1 MRDYT
6 KFRRKISAT
15 HLIPEQLDG
24 YEYQFHI
31 TQEHRNT
38 TGLLDTNPVFQG
50 QVVAVKEIVGNEEDP
65 SYVIFAKVSLLD
77 EGIPDKENYTDYEF
91 SEELGLLDTFI
102 PETKD
107 TIRPAVGQLV
117 YLTYSDAN
125 NRLGGIYI
133 SPVKTFDFIDAIIKE
148 VGELV
153 DKAKEAFKSDSKSPT
168 QGPTQ
173 APTRPGGCNPS
184 YSNCSGFVKGAGEYE
199 IKFGDVQS
207 YGFAKM
213 VILDFN
219 RKQNVVI
226 LEQAYKSLQKM
237 FEDAKK
243 QGVNLLIN
251 DGFRPYER
259 QECFYNTYLECIKE
273 WKKAGANDVDKPAPA
288 GNPKRTKNTFSSH
301 MNGKAADF
309 NTGTSRKQQN
319 MLDIF
324 AIAKNQSASV
334 ALEETKKR
342 LDLGKIST
350 TKEWKWLVNNSQRY
364 GWVWSGIR
372 FREPWHFHFDEN
384 LAKKN
389 NMV

>member
-6 KFRRKISAT
+6 KFRRKIGAT
-15 HLIPEQLDG
+15 YLIPEQLDG
-24 YEYQFHI
+24 YDYQYHI

-38 TGLLDTNPVFQG
+38 TGLLNTNPIFQG
-50 QVVAVKEIVGNEEDP
+50 QVVSVKEIVGGDYP
-65 SYVIFAKVSLLD
+65 YIVFAKVSLLD
-77 EGIPDKENYTDYEF
+77 EGIPDKSNYVDYET
-91 SEELGLLDTFI
+91 SQELALLDTFE

-107 TIRPAVGQLV
+107 TIPPVVGQIV
-117 YLTYSDAN
+117 YLSYSDAN

-133 SPVKTFDFIDAIIKE
+133 APVKTFDFADTVME
-148 VGELV
+148 GVSELFQ
-153 DKAKEAFKSDSKSPT
+153 KAKELFKSGNKTPGQPT
-168 QGPTQ
+168 STS
-173 APTRPGGCNPS
+173 GGCNPN
-184 YSNCSGFVKGAGEYE
+184 YSNCTGFTKSAGEYE

-213 VILDFN
+213 VVLDFN
-219 RKQNVVI
+219 PKRNILI
-226 LEQAYKSLQKM
+226 LEKAYKSLQRM

-243 QGVNLLIN
+243 QGLNLRIN
-251 DGFRPYER
+251 DGFRPYEK
-259 QECFYNTYLECIKE
+259 QECYYRAYQECIEE
-273 WKKAGANDVDKPAPA
+273 WKKAGANELDKPAPA
-288 GNPKRTKNTFSSH
+288 GNPKKTKNTSSSH

-319 MLDIF
+319 MVDIF
-324 AIAKNQSASV
+324 KMAKKESAAA

-350 TKEWKWLVNNSQRY
+350 TKEWKWLVNNSEKY
-364 GWVWSGIR
+364 GWVWSGIK

-384 LAKKN
+384 LARKN